1 MRQQFRVLT
10 PATLANHMCPPAA
23 VTLKPSPN
31 VDDGKVGA
39 MLARV
44 GEVFSRWAER
54 WVPDP
59 FVLALALTLITLLG
73 GFALSGS
80 VGVVFQ
86 GWYGGFSSTPLL
98 AFALQMCLILVT
110 GQALASSP
118 PVQRLVRVVARWPK
132 HTPAAAALVAVIACV
147 TGLIQWGLGAVVAA
161 FVVREIA
168 RTAAEEKRAIHIPVL
183 GAAAYTGLAVWHG
196 GLSGSS
202 PLKAAES
209 AQFTQGA
216 GQAIPVGET
225 LFSPLN
231 LIVSGGLLVLLPLLC
246 MALAPKEASIPS
258 VPTVDIEVEHSNKR
272 TFLGLFV
279 GGVAAVVVIV
289 SWARGDIAFDLN
301 SVNLFFLALALASH
315 ASIRGFLDSVTEGAR
330 GAGAIIVQFPLYF
343 GILGVMQASGI
354 IERLS
359 AAMTNLASPTTF
371 PLLTFLSAGLV
382 NFFVPSGGGQW
393 ALQSDVLLTAA
404 ATLDLDP
411 GQTVMAFAYGDEWT
425 NLLQPFWALPLLA
438 ITGLKARQIA
448 GYTAI
453 LAIGMGVYVG
463 VVLLVFG

>member
-1 MRQQFRVLT
+1 MVR
-10 PATLANHMCPPAA
+10 
-23 VTLKPSPN
+23 
-31 VDDGKVGA
+31 A
-39 MLARV
+39 MLARL

-80 VGVVFQ
+80 VGAVFH
-86 GWYGGFSSTPLL
+86 GWYSGFSSTPLL

-118 PVQRLVRVVARWPK
+118 PVQRIVRAVARWPK
-132 HTPAAAALVAVIACV
+132 RTPAAAGLVALIACV

-168 RTAAEEKRAIHIPVL
+168 HSAAEDGRPMDIPVL

-196 GLSGSS
+196 GLSGSA

-216 GQAIPVGET
+216 TETISVSDT
-225 LFSPLN
+225 LFSSLN
-231 LIVSGGLLVLLPLLC
+231 FVVSAGLLVLLPLMC
-246 MALAPKEASIPS
+246 IALAPKEAS
-258 VPTVDIEVEHSNKR
+258 VPEKAPAPEAASSRAKR
-272 TFLGLFV
+272 SYLGLFI
-279 GGVAAVVVIV
+279 GGGAVALVAYG
-289 SWARGDIAFDLN
+289 WFQGELAFDLN
-301 SVNLFFLALALASH
+301 SVNLFFLALALAAH
-315 ASIRGFLDSVTEGAR
+315 GSIRSFLDSVSDGAR
-330 GAGAIIVQFPLYF
+330 GAGSIIVQFPLYF
-343 GILGVMQASGI
+343 GILGVMQASGM

-359 AAMTNLASPTTF
+359 STMASIASTTTF

-393 ALQSDVLLTAA
+393 ALQSDVLLTSA

-411 GQTVMAFAYGDEWT
+411 GRTVMAFAYGDEWT

-448 GYTAI
+448 GYTAV
-453 LAIGMGVYVG
+453 LAIGMGLYVG
-463 VVLLVFG
+463 VVLLLFA

>member
-1 MRQQFRVLT
+1 MVALGGMV
-10 PATLANHMCPPAA
+10 H
-23 VTLKPSPN
+23 
-31 VDDGKVGA
+31 A
-39 MLARV
+39 MLARL

-59 FVLALALTLITLLG
+59 FVLALALTSIALLG

-80 VGVVFQ
+80 VATVLQ
-86 GWYGGFSSTPLL
+86 GWYSGFSSTPLL

-118 PVQRLVRVVARWPK
+118 PVQRVVRAVARVPK
-132 HTPAAAALVAVIACV
+132 RTPEAAGLVALIACL

-168 RTAAEEKRAIHIPVL
+168 HSAAEDGRPMDIPVL
-183 GAAAYTGLAVWHG
+183 GAAAYAGLAVWHG
-196 GLSGSS
+196 GLSGSA

-209 AQFTQGA
+209 AQFTQGTT
-216 GQAIPVGET
+216 QAIPVSET
-225 LFSPLN
+225 LFSSLN
-231 LIVSGGLLVLLPLLC
+231 LVVTGGLLILLPLMC
-246 MALAPKEASIPS
+246 VALAPKATLVPEVPAVRVFASPQGKRS
-258 VPTVDIEVEHSNKR
+258 V
-272 TFLGLFV
+272 LGLVAGVTAVLLV
-279 GGVAAVVVIV
+279 GYG
-289 SWARGDIAFDLN
+289 WARGEVAFDLN
-301 SVNLFFLALALASH
+301 SVNLFFLALALAAH
-315 ASIRGFLDSVTEGAR
+315 GSIRSFLDSVSDGAR

-343 GILGVMQASGI
+343 GILGVMQASGM

-359 AAMTNLASPTTF
+359 SAMALVASSSTF

-393 ALQSDVLLTAA
+393 ALQSDVLLSTAA
-404 ATLDLDP
+404 ALDLDSAR
-411 GQTVMAFAYGDEWT
+411 TVMAFAYGDEWT

-453 LAIGMGVYVG
+453 LAIGMGLYVG
-463 VVLLVFG
+463 LALWLFG

>member
-1 MRQQFRVLT
+1 MVR
-10 PATLANHMCPPAA
+10 
-23 VTLKPSPN
+23 
-31 VDDGKVGA
+31 A
-39 MLARV
+39 MLARL
-44 GEVFSRWAER
+44 GEAFSRWAYR

-59 FVLALALTLITLLG
+59 FVLALALTLITLSA

-80 VGVVFQ
+80 ASSVLQ
-86 GWYGGFSSTPLL
+86 GWYGGFASTPLL

-118 PVQRLVRVVARWPK
+118 PVQKAVRAVARLPK
-132 HTPAAAALVAVIACV
+132 RTSSAAGLVAVIACV

-168 RTAAEEKRAIHIPVL
+168 HGAAEEGRPMDIPVL

-196 GLSGSS
+196 GLSGSA

-209 AQFTQGA
+209 ASFTQGA
-216 GQAIPVGET
+216 TEAIPVSET

-231 LIVSGGLLVLLPLLC
+231 LVVSGGLFVLLPLLC
-246 MALAPKEASIPS
+246 VALAPKKSAIPEPLPS
-258 VPTVDIEVEHSNKR
+258 ESETAQPTKR
-272 TFLGLFV
+272 SPFGLLI
-279 GGVAAVVVIV
+279 GGSAGVVVAV
-289 SWARGDIAFDLN
+289 SWARGDLQFDLN
-301 SVNLFFLALALASH
+301 SVNLFFLTLALAAH
-315 ASIRGFLDSVTEGAR
+315 GSIRSFLDSVSEGAR

-354 IERLS
+354 IEGLS
-359 AAMTNLASPTTF
+359 QLMSAIASPTTF
-371 PLLTFLSAGLV
+371 PVLTFLSAGFV

-393 ALQSDVLLTAA
+393 ALQSEILLTTTSELELA
-404 ATLDLDP
+404 P
-411 GQTVMAFAYGDEWT
+411 GPTIMAFAYGDQWT

-453 LAIGMGVYVG
+453 LAIGMGLYVG
-463 VVLLVFG
+463 AVLLVMG

>member
-1 MRQQFRVLT
+1 MV
-10 PATLANHMCPPAA
+10 H
-23 VTLKPSPN
+23 V
-31 VDDGKVGA
+31 
-39 MLARV
+39 MLDRL

-59 FVLALALTLITLLG
+59 FVLALVLTLVTLVG

-80 VGVVFQ
+80 IAEVLQ
-86 GWYGGFSSTPLL
+86 GWYAGFSSTPLL

-118 PVQRLVRVVARWPK
+118 PVQRVVRAVARVPK
-132 HTPAAAALVAVIACV
+132 RTPEAAGLVALIACL

-168 RTAAEEKRAIHIPVL
+168 HSAAEDGRPMDIPVL
-183 GAAAYTGLAVWHG
+183 GAAAYAGLAVWHG
-196 GLSGSS
+196 GLSGSA

-209 AQFTQGA
+209 AQFTQGTT
-216 GQAIPVGET
+216 QAIPVSET
-225 LFSPLN
+225 LFSSLN
-231 LIVSGGLLVLLPLLC
+231 LIVSGGLLILLPLMC
-246 MALAPKEASIPS
+246 FALAPRAALVPEVSA
-258 VPTVDIEVEHSNKR
+258 PTVATALRTKR
-272 TFLGLFV
+272 SLLGLFV
-279 GGVAAVVVIV
+279 GGLAVVLVIYGWV
-289 SWARGDIAFDLN
+289 QGEVAFDLN
-301 SVNLFFLALALASH
+301 SVNLFFLALALAAH
-315 ASIRGFLDSVTEGAR
+315 GSIRSFLDSVSDGAR

-359 AAMTNLASPTTF
+359 SAMASVASTTTF

-393 ALQSDVLLTAA
+393 ALQSDVLLTSAA
-404 ATLDLDP
+404 ALDLDSAR
-411 GQTVMAFAYGDEWT
+411 TVMAFAYGDEWT

-453 LAIGMGVYVG
+453 LAIGMGLYVG
-463 VVLLVFG
+463 LVLLVFG

>member
-1 MRQQFRVLT
+1 VSVTKDNPSRPNNDDARV
-10 PATLANHMCPPAA
+10 
-23 VTLKPSPN
+23 
-31 VDDGKVGA
+31 DA

-59 FVLALALTLITLLG
+59 FVLALSLTVITLLG
-73 GFALSGS
+73 GFLLSGS
-80 VGVVFQ
+80 VGIVFQ

-118 PVQRLVRVVARWPK
+118 PVQRLVHAVARWPK
-132 HTPAAAALVAVIACV
+132 STPGAAGLVAVIACV

-168 RTAAEEKRAIHIPVL
+168 QSAAEDERAMDIPVL

-196 GLSGSS
+196 GLSGSA

-209 AQFTQGA
+209 AQFTAGA
-216 GQAIPVGET
+216 GEAITVSET

-246 MALAPKEASIPS
+246 VALAPKEASVPS
-258 VPTVDIEVEHSNKR
+258 VATYDVKR
-272 TFLGLFV
+272 ADSGERSFV
-279 GGVAAVVVIV
+279 GPFAGGITALVVIV
-289 SWARGDIAFDLN
+289 TWARGDLAFDLN

-315 ASIRGFLDSVTEGAR
+315 ASIRGFLESVTEGAR

-343 GILGVMQASGI
+343 GILGVMQASGM

-359 AAMTNLASPTTF
+359 AAMANIASPTTF

-393 ALQSDVLLTAA
+393 ALQSDVLLTTA
-404 ATLDLDP
+404 ATLELDP
-411 GQTVMAFAYGDEWT
+411 GRTVMAFAYGDEWT

-448 GYTAI
+448 GYTAV
-453 LAIGMGVYVG
+453 LAIGAGLYVG
-463 VVLLVFG
+463 AVLLVYG

>member
-1 MRQQFRVLT
+1 MSGS
-10 PATLANHMCPPAA
+10 
-23 VTLKPSPN
+23 VTKDNPSRPN
-31 VDDGKVGA
+31 IDDAKVGA

-80 VGVVFQ
+80 VGEVLQ

-132 HTPAAAALVAVIACV
+132 HTPAAAGLVAVIACV

-168 RTAAEEKRAIHIPVL
+168 RNAAEEERAINIPVL
-183 GAAAYTGLAVWHG
+183 GAAAYTGLAIWHG
-196 GLSGSS
+196 GLSGSG

-216 GQAIPVGET
+216 GQAIPVTET

-231 LIVSGGLLVLLPLLC
+231 LMVSGGLLVLLPLLC
-246 MALAPKEASIPS
+246 VALAPKDAS
-258 VPTVDIEVEHSNKR
+258 VPKVSASNIETKDPDKR

-279 GGVAAVVVIV
+279 GGAATLLVIV

-315 ASIRGFLDSVTEGAR
+315 TSIRGFLDSVTEGAR

-343 GILGVMQASGI
+343 GILGVMQTSGM

-359 AAMTNLASPTTF
+359 TAMTNLASPATF

-393 ALQSDVLLTAA
+393 ALQSDVLLTTA
-404 ATLDLDP
+404 ATLELDP
-411 GQTVMAFAYGDEWT
+411 GHTVMAFAYGDEWT

-448 GYTAI
+448 GYTAV
-453 LAIGMGVYVG
+453 LAIGVGLYVG
-463 VVLLVFG
+463 AVLLAFG

>member
-1 MRQQFRVLT
+1 MVR
-10 PATLANHMCPPAA
+10 
-23 VTLKPSPN
+23 
-31 VDDGKVGA
+31 A
-39 MLARV
+39 MLARL

-80 VGVVFQ
+80 IGAVLL

-118 PVQRLVRVVARWPK
+118 PVQRIVRAIARWPK
-132 HTPAAAALVAVIACV
+132 RTPAAAGLVALIACV

-168 RTAAEEKRAIHIPVL
+168 HSAAEDGRPMDIPVL
-183 GAAAYTGLAVWHG
+183 GAAAYAGLAVWHG
-196 GLSGSS
+196 GLSGSA

-209 AQFTQGA
+209 AQFTKA
-216 GQAIPVGET
+216 ATAAIPVSET
-225 LFSPLN
+225 LFSSLN
-231 LIVSGGLLVLLPLLC
+231 VIVSGGLLVLLPLMC
-246 MALAPKEASIPS
+246 VALAPKEAAVPEVSSTERTVSSGTKRSI
-258 VPTVDIEVEHSNKR
+258 
-272 TFLGLFV
+272 LGLSV
-279 GGVAAVVVIV
+279 GGAAVLLVAI
-289 SWARGDIAFDLN
+289 SWFSGDIAFDLN
-301 SVNLFFLALALASH
+301 SVNLFFLALALAAH
-315 ASIRGFLDSVTEGAR
+315 GSIRSFLDSVSEGAR
-330 GAGAIIVQFPLYF
+330 GAGAIIIQFPLYF
-343 GILGVMQASGI
+343 GILGVMQASGM

-359 AAMTNLASPTTF
+359 SAMASFASTTTF

-393 ALQSDVLLTAA
+393 ALQSDVLLTSG
-404 ATLDLDP
+404 ATLGLDP
-411 GQTVMAFAYGDEWT
+411 GRTVMAFAFGDEWT

-453 LAIGMGVYVG
+453 LAIGMGLYVG
-463 VVLLVFG
+463 VVLLLFG

>member
-1 MRQQFRVLT
+1 M
-10 PATLANHMCPPAA
+10 LALGGMVH
-23 VTLKPSPN
+23 T
-31 VDDGKVGA
+31 
-39 MLARV
+39 MLARL

-59 FVLALALTLITLLG
+59 FVLALILTLITLLG

-80 VGVVFQ
+80 VATVLQ

-118 PVQRLVRVVARWPK
+118 PVQRVVRAVARVPK
-132 HTPAAAALVAVIACV
+132 RTPEAAGLVALIACL

-168 RTAAEEKRAIHIPVL
+168 QSAAEDGRPMDIPVL
-183 GAAAYTGLAVWHG
+183 GAAAYAGLAVWHG
-196 GLSGSS
+196 GLSGSA

-209 AQFTQGA
+209 AQFTQGTTP
-216 GQAIPVGET
+216 AIPVSET
-225 LFSPLN
+225 LFSSLN
-231 LIVSGGLLVLLPLLC
+231 LVVSGGLLILLPLMC
-246 MALAPKEASIPS
+246 FALAPRVALVPEVSAPS
-258 VPTVDIEVEHSNKR
+258 LATAVRTKR
-272 TFLGLFV
+272 SLLGLFV
-279 GGVAAVVVIV
+279 GGLAVVLVIYGWV
-289 SWARGDIAFDLN
+289 QGEVAFDLN
-301 SVNLFFLALALASH
+301 SVNLFFLALALAAH
-315 ASIRGFLDSVTEGAR
+315 GSIRSFLDSVSDGAR

-359 AAMTNLASPTTF
+359 SAMASVASTTTF

-393 ALQSDVLLTAA
+393 ALQSDVLLTSAA
-404 ATLDLDP
+404 ALDLDSAR
-411 GQTVMAFAYGDEWT
+411 TVMAFAYGDEWT

-453 LAIGMGVYVG
+453 LAIGMGLYVG
-463 VVLLVFG
+463 LVLLLFG

>member
-1 MRQQFRVLT
+1 MVR
-10 PATLANHMCPPAA
+10 
-23 VTLKPSPN
+23 
-31 VDDGKVGA
+31 A
-39 MLARV
+39 MLARL
-44 GEVFSRWAER
+44 GEVFSRWADR

-73 GFALSGS
+73 GFALTGS
-80 VGVVFQ
+80 ASAVFR

-118 PVQRLVRVVARWPK
+118 PIQRVVRAVARLPK
-132 HTPAAAALVAVIACV
+132 RTSSAAGMVAVIACL

-168 RTAAEEKRAIHIPVL
+168 HGAAEEGRPMDIPVL

-196 GLSGSS
+196 GLSGSA

-209 AQFTQGA
+209 VRFTQG
-216 GQAIPVGET
+216 GVDAIPVSET

-246 MALAPKEASIPS
+246 VALAPKESNVPELLPS
-258 VPTVDIEVEHSNKR
+258 KNEPAGPQERSL
-272 TFLGLFV
+272 FGLLV
-279 GGVAAVVVIV
+279 GGAAGVLVVV
-289 SWARGDIAFDLN
+289 SWVRGDLSFDLS
-301 SVNLFFLALALASH
+301 SVNLFFLTLALAAH
-315 ASIRGFLDSVTEGAR
+315 GSIRGFLDSASEGAR
-330 GAGAIIVQFPLYF
+330 GAGSIIVQFPLYF
-343 GILGVMQASGI
+343 GILGVMQASGM
-354 IERLS
+354 IEGLS
-359 AAMTNLASPTTF
+359 SLMSTIASTTTF
-371 PLLTFLSAGLV
+371 PVLTFLSAGVV

-393 ALQSDVLLTAA
+393 ALQSDILLTTASVLELPPA
-404 ATLDLDP
+404 NTI
-411 GQTVMAFAYGDEWT
+411 MAFAYGDQWT

-438 ITGLKARQIA
+438 ITGLKAHQIA

-453 LAIGMGVYVG
+453 LAIGMGLYVG
-463 VVLLVFG
+463 AVLLVAG